1 MNIFPRLSIEADRD
15 LVDWSGKKPLDYR
28 KQKTTVSASTYSS
41 EYNSMLPIIH
51 SNIVVE
57 TSSFGGTIP
66 KSAKRH
72 QRYATTTCV
81 QRSYSLANADKPD
94 KYNTMPLDDQ
104 SDSLSLYGSMRRRND
119 KRNKSFLRRTLGSA
133 AGRKHAHLFEE

>member
-1 MNIFPRLSIEADRD
+1 M
-15 LVDWSGKKPLDYR
+15 DWSGKKPLDYR

-57 TSSFGGTIP
+57 TSPFGGTYP
-66 KSAKRH
+66 KSSRRH
-72 QRYATTTCV
+72 QRHATTTCV

-94 KYNTMPLDDQ
+94 KFNTLPLSDQ
-104 SDSLSLYGSMRRRND
+104 SDTMSLNGSMRRRND

-133 AGRKHAHLFEE
+133 SGRKHAHIFEE